1 MEVQISKK
9 IGIEINDIAEAM
21 DIKEM
26 LFLIC
31 RVADRLGKEP
41 FAIRR
46 NFAYGAADYLSEN
59 GKAFLAEILA
69 AEYSKNALGKE
80 D

>member
-1 MEVQISKK
+1 MEIEISKK
-9 IGIEINDIAEAM
+9 IGIEIGDIASAM
-21 DIKEM
+21 DVKEM

-31 RVADRLGKEP
+31 RVADRLSLEP
-41 FAIRR
+41 YGVRR
-46 NFAYGAADYLSEN
+46 NFAYGAADHLSEN